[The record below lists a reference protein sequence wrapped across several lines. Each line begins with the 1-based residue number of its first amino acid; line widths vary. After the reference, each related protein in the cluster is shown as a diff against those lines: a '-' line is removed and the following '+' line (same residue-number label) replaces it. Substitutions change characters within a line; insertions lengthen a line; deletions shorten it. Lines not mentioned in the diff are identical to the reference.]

1 MFYLVIGSDGMNSIV
16 RRTILPHVKLRPP
29 TGNCAYRA
37 IVPFAQIRQDPVAR
51 ELVEKLTMEVWMAEG
66 SYIITYPISGGKDF
80 NLVLSHHREKPVD
93 MREVRE
99 TYREYDERNRRV
111 VDMIPSAQRWPLAV
125 TGPLET

>member
-1 MFYLVIGSDGMNSIV
+1 
-16 RRTILPHVKLRPP
+16 
-29 TGNCAYRA
+29 
-37 IVPFAQIRQDPVAR
+37 
-51 ELVEKLTMEVWMAEG
+51 MAEG